1 MRYHILNN
9 YQGEKD
15 LSLSKEINQAA
26 QMLDNPSVCL
36 PANKT
41 MLSSTKRNGGIYPVN
56 NTNLN
61 PKQTNKQPF
70 QNTPPKADTDTK
82 IKAM

>member
-26 QMLDNPSVCL
+26 QMLDNPST
-36 PANKT
+36 ANKT
-41 MLSSTKRNGGIYPVN
+41 MLSSTKRNGGIYPLN

-61 PKQTNKQPF
+61 PTQTNKQPS
-70 QNTPPKADTDTK
+70 QSTPPKADTNTK